1 MDRWEHI
8 ESLFQ
13 EALERPAKE
22 RESYLRQ
29 ACAGDHDLERE
40 VASLL
45 TNHEG
50 GAFEPWAAAAAARLI
65 DRPAS
70 FEPGT
75 RLGPY
80 EIIAFL
86 AAGGMGAVY
95 SARDT
100 RLGRLVAI
108 KVLSRGLGAGASALE
123 RFQREAR
130 AASALNHPHICTIYD
145 VGSDPP
151 FIAMELLE
159 GETLHQRLA
168 RGSLEVGRL
177 VEMALAIADAVAA
190 AHAAGILHR
199 DIKPANVFLTVHG
212 PKILDFGLA
221 KTVPDRST
229 ANPSYQPT
237 RSPHGPLTD
246 SGVTVG
252 TVAYMSPEQLRGED
266 LDARPDV
273 FSFGLV
279 LYEMAT
285 GRPAFSGSTNAVISA
300 AILHD
305 QPASPRQLRPGVP
318 PSLEHIILKALDK
331 DRDLRYQSASEL
343 RTDLRRLKRESD
355 ANRAQRTTAGAAR
368 VQPDD
373 VGPGVDGAE
382 RPTGRP
388 VVEHAVRTFPAAATR
403 SDVSADQS
411 TAKADASSDAQIAV
425 ALVKRHRGLAAVIG
439 LVVALALVI
448 GGYVV
453 VFRKAQRAGLIGA
466 LQGAKVVQLTRS
478 GIAAQPGISAD
489 GKYVAYVENSGDE
502 YSLWIR
508 QTATDSTVRI
518 VPPEPG
524 ILLGG
529 PTPTPDGGY
538 VDYLRGQTNLGPFP
552 DVWRV
557 PFLGG
562 TPRKLIDNVSTPV
575 GWSPDGRQMA
585 FTRADFRVSSSSI
598 LIVAEADGSHERVL
612 ATRRLPAFYSGIFL
626 PGNPIL
632 RPAWSP
638 DGRTIALV
646 GTNEAGGV
654 LSIQV
659 VFVDVATGAERTVSY
674 PSRGA
679 GGSFDWVDGA
689 SLLLTRAAAG
699 SPGQLL
705 QLSYPDGKFSPL
717 TNDLTNY
724 RGVSL
729 AADRSSLATT
739 RLESRAGLWIGDGAG
754 HEFSQTVPPALVTL
768 TSTPSVAWAGDRVLY
783 SSEASLARVA
793 PGRTPPESMVMNP
806 GGGAPAAT
814 SDGRSIVYVTSEL
827 GSRSGIWRM
836 EGDGRQPMH
845 LVSGNAF
852 NPLVVPDDRTVIF
865 LALRSDSP
873 NSALWSVSIDG
884 GTPTPL
890 VNNVVVAPRTV
901 DVSPDGRS
909 LFFGTSE
916 DQKHFIG
923 VICDLPACTN
933 RRRIPAPE
941 NAGDVRARWTP
952 EGNAIAYVAAGQ
964 GARNL
969 WVAPLDGS
977 SPPRPFTSF
986 TDDYL
991 ISDFAWSRD
1000 GMRLAV
1006 VRSRNTSDIVL
1017 FKGLKKQGSSG
1028 NN

>member
-1 MDRWEHI
+1 MERWQHI
-8 ESLFQ
+8 EALFQ
-13 EALERPAKE
+13 DALQRPRTEQEA
-22 RESYLRQ
+22 YLRE
-29 ACAGDHDLERE
+29 ACNGDPELHRE

-45 TNHEG
+45 INHESE
-50 GAFEPWAAAAAARLI
+50 AFEPWAAAAASRLI
-65 DRPAS
+65 EAAALL
-70 FEPGT
+70 EPGA

-80 EIIAFL
+80 EVISFL

-95 SARDT
+95 RARDT
-100 RLGRLVAI
+100 RLGRVVAI
-108 KVLSRGLGAGASALE
+108 KVLSRGLTAGAAAVE
-123 RFQREAR
+123 RFQQEAR
-130 AASALNHPHICTIYD
+130 AASALNHPHICTIHD
-145 VGSDPP
+145 IGTAPP

-159 GETLHQRLA
+159 GETLQRRLI
-168 RGSLEVGRL
+168 RGPLETRTL
-177 VEMALAIADAVAA
+177 VETALQLSDALAA

-199 DIKPANVFLTVHG
+199 DIKPANIFLAAHG

-221 KTVPDRST
+221 KAAPDFS
-229 ANPSYQPT
+229 AAAASSHAWLQPT
-237 RSPHGPLTD
+237 RSAHLPLTD

-252 TVAYMSPEQLRGED
+252 TVAYMSPEQLRGEHLDVRTD
-266 LDARPDV
+266 L
-273 FSFGLV
+273 FSAGLV

-285 GRPAFSGSTNAVISA
+285 GRAAFSGSTSAVISA

-305 QPASPRQLRPGVP
+305 QPMSPRQLRPELP
-318 PSLEHIILKALDK
+318 PALEHIILKALEK
-331 DRDLRYQSASEL
+331 DRDLRYQSASEV
-343 RTDLRRLKRESD
+343 RADLRRLKRESD
-355 ANRAQRTTAGAAR
+355 PNRTAWAAAPAAASAR
-368 VQPDD
+368 VQPH
-373 VGPGVDGAE
+373 GVRGDGAE
-382 RPTGRP
+382 HPADRPDDKS
-388 VVEHAVRTFPAAATR
+388 AVPTLPASAAGG
-403 SDVSADQS
+403 SDVPSDRS
-411 TAKADASSDAQIAV
+411 TPKADSSSDAQIAV
-425 ALVKRHRGLAAVIG
+425 ALVKRHRGLAAVSA
-439 LVVALALVI
+439 LVVALVLAI
-448 GGYVV
+448 GAYVV
-453 VFRKAQRAGLIGA
+453 VFRKAQQAGLIGS
-466 LQGAKVVQLTRS
+466 LQDAKVVQLTRS
-478 GIAAQPGISAD
+478 GIAAQPSISAD

-508 QTATDSTVRI
+508 QTVTTSTVRI
-518 VPPEPG
+518 VPPERG
-524 ILLGG
+524 VLLAG

-538 VDYLRGQTNLGPFP
+538 VDYLRSQASIGPFP

-562 TPRKLIDNVSTPV
+562 MPRKLIDNVITPV

-585 FTRADFRVSSSSI
+585 FARADFGASSSF

-626 PGNPIL
+626 PRNPIL

-646 GTNEAGGV
+646 GANETGGV

-679 GGSFDWVDGA
+679 GGGLAWVDRA
-689 SLLLTRAAAG
+689 SLLLTRAVPG

-729 AADRSSLATT
+729 TADRSSLATT
-739 RLESRAGLWIGDGAG
+739 RLESRTGLWMGDGAG
-754 HEFSQTVPPALVTL
+754 HEWSQTVPPAPLML
-768 TSTPSVAWAGDRVLY
+768 TATPSVAWAGDRVLY
-783 SSEASLARVA
+783 STEASIARVA
-793 PGRTPPESMVMNP
+793 PGLTPPEPIVLNP

-814 SDGRSIVYVTSEL
+814 SDGRLIVYVTNET
-827 GSRSGIWRM
+827 GRESGIWRVD
-836 EGDGRQPMH
+836 GDGRAPRQ
-845 LVSGNAF
+845 LVDGNAF
-852 NPLVVPDDRTVIF
+852 SPVITHDDRTVIF
-865 LALRSDSP
+865 SAIRSDSP
-873 NSALWSVSIDG
+873 NSSLWAVSIDG

-890 VNNVVVAPRTV
+890 VDNVIVGQDTV

-909 LFFGTSE
+909 LFFGALE
-916 DQKHFIG
+916 DQKRPIG
-923 VICDLPACTN
+923 IVCDLPGCTN
-933 RRRIPAPE
+933 RRRVPVPG
-941 NAGDVRARWTP
+941 NASGPRVRWTP
-952 EGNAIAYVAAGQ
+952 DGKSIAYIAAGQ

-1000 GMRLAV
+1000 GQRLAIA
-1006 VRSRNTSDIVL
+1006 RSRSTSDIVL
-1017 FKGLKKQGSSG
+1017 FKGLRK
-1028 NN
+1028 